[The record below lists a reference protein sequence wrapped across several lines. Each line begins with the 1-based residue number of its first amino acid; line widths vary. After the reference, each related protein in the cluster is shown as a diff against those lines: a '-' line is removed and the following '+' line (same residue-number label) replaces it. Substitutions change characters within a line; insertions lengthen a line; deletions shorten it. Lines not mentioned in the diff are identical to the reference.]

1 MNRHLLY
8 PQYWPVW
15 LGVGILVL
23 LTRLPYGLQLGIGK
37 GIGLLLHK
45 VAASR
50 RHIAEVNIR
59 LCFPEKTNTERKK
72 LVRQVFIDNGIG
84 LIETFIAW
92 FRAPT
97 YLQSKTEFFG
107 LEKVRAATTKN
118 QGVMLLGAHYSML
131 DLAGSLLS
139 NELKLSVSYRPQDNP
154 VMNYIMERN
163 RARLYDECLT
173 RKDIRSFIR
182 TLRNGNILWYAQDQ
196 DFGRKNSVFVNFFG
210 HPAATIT
217 ATSRIAKAGKA
228 TVLPI
233 TYFRKEDSSGYVIT
247 IHDPL
252 PIPTGDD
259 EADARLA
266 NEFLEQQLR
275 QHPSQ
280 YLWLHKRF
288 KTPPNP
294 EEKKS
299 LIYKR

>member
-92 FRAPT
+92 FRAPD
-97 YLQSKTEFFG
+97 YLVSKTEFNG
-107 LEKVRAATTKN
+107 LDKVRTLTAQNK
-118 QGVMLLGAHYSML
+118 GVMLLGAHYSML

-139 NELKLSVSYRPQDNP
+139 NQLKMSVSYRPQDNP

>member
-97 YLQSKTEFFG
+97 YLQSKTEFVG

-247 IHDPL
+247 L
-252 PIPTGDD
+252 
-259 EADARLA
+259 
-266 NEFLEQQLR
+266 
-275 QHPSQ
+275 
-280 YLWLHKRF
+280 
-288 KTPPNP
+288 
-294 EEKKS
+294 S
-299 LIYKR
+299 LIHI

>member
-8 PQYWPVW
+8 PQHWPVW
-15 LGVGILVL
+15 LGVGVLVL
-23 LTRLPYGLQLGIGK
+23 LTRLPYRLQLGIGK
-37 GIGLLLHK
+37 VIGLLMHK
-45 VAASR
+45 VAARR
-50 RHIAEVNIR
+50 RHIANVNIR
-59 LCFPEKTNTERKK
+59 LCFPEKTKTEQQT

-92 FRAPT
+92 FRAPN
-97 YLQSKTEFFG
+97 YLVSKTEFIG
-107 LEKVRAATTKN
+107 LDKVRALTTQNK
-118 QGVMLLGAHYSML
+118 GVMLLGAHYSML

-163 RARLYDECLT
+163 RERLYDECLT

-182 TLRNGNILWYAQDQ
+182 TLRDGNILWYAQDQ
-196 DFGRKNSVFVNFFG
+196 DFGRKNSVFVDFFG

-228 TVLPI
+228 VVMPI
-233 TYFRKEDSSGYVIT
+233 TYFRNADNRGYTIT

-275 QHPSQ
+275 EHPSQ

-294 EEKKS
+294 ENKKS